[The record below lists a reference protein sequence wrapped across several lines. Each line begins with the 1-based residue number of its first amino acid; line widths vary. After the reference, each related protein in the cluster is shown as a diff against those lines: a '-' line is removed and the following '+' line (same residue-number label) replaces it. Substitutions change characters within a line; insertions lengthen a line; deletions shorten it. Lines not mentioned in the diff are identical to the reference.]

1 MADTLLECYWLLPDR
16 SFQLAATPRE
26 PGPNVTRPPTNA
38 PAVWR
43 WRKATA
49 AANRP
54 RLSPRNAKK
63 VNIIIRIHYG
73 FMLVYHSWL
82 PGYPSRSRP
91 PLFLLLF
98 TCNVMKK
105 EGEGRR
111 KNGET
116 DILLRRLWMMP
127 RLNPASLCACSTN
140 RLGSSRKEGKKKRID
155 GWKDGRDREWRTRR
169 RKKKPVRRYYIET
182 WKRI

>member
-82 PGYPSRSRP
+82 PGYPSRSLPHSFFCCLLAMLWRRRVRGEEKTERRTFSSVVFEWCQDWI
-91 PLFLLLF
+91 PLP
-98 TCNVMKK
+98 CVRARRIDWVAAEKK
-105 EGEGRR
+105 GE
-111 KNGET
+111 
-116 DILLRRLWMMP
+116 
-127 RLNPASLCACSTN
+127 
-140 RLGSSRKEGKKKRID
+140 KKRID

-169 RKKKPVRRYYIET
+169 RKKKPSVDTI
-182 WKRI
+182 